1 MHSKEVRKP
10 PDPWTAPKREWSGF
24 DGACE
29 EARRARRTSLMKKHL
44 SAHLSA
50 TRRRMCWKTGSFM
63 TVKTGEVRSRGP
75 ASPNAGVRRKKMRRA
90 LRKLPV
96 TMPGRRALA
105 GRSVHSDGGLG
116 GSLASF
122 WSESL
127 AASQESRVMYTTM
140 STCRNALLQ

>member
-10 PDPWTAPKREWSGF
+10 PDPWIAPKREWSGF

-50 TRRRMCWKTGSFM
+50 TQRRMCWKTGSFM
-63 TVKTGEVRSRGP
+63 TVKTGEVSRPCISQCRCEEKEDAQGP
-75 ASPNAGVRRKKMRRA
+75 PEAPGHDAGKAGPRR
-90 LRKLPV
+90 
-96 TMPGRRALA
+96 
-105 GRSVHSDGGLG
+105 RSVHSDGGLG
-116 GSLASF
+116 GSLASS